1 VIPTEAE
8 IMSRLYDAPHRALQ
22 ESQGT
27 RALADR
33 IELVACKTEFGDEEK
48 GYIDSREMFFLTTI
62 DARGRP
68 TVSYKGGAPG
78 FVRVVD
84 PVTLVFPSYDGNGMY
99 LSMGNLSVN
108 PQVGLLFIAFDRP
121 HRLRMQGTASL
132 SAADA
137 LMAEYPEAEF
147 IVRVRLT
154 EFWVNCPR
162 YIHRF
167 EKQQTSRYVPQPG
180 CTTPLA
186 EWKRVDR
193 MQDVLSRQD
202 AQRAQQQGLISEE
215 EWIAKVKAGD
225 PTA

>member
-1 VIPTEAE
+1 MEADT
-8 IMSRLYDAPHRALQ
+8 MSRLYDVPHRALQ
-22 ESQGT
+22 DSQGT

-33 IELVACKTEFGDEEK
+33 IESRACKTEFGDGEK
-48 GYIDSREMFFLTTI
+48 GFIESRDLFFLTTI
-62 DARGRP
+62 DMRGRP

-99 LSMGNLSVN
+99 LSLGNLSAN

-121 HRLRMQGTASL
+121 HRMRMQGTASL
-132 SAADA
+132 SRGDA

-147 IVRVRLT
+147 IVRVRLA
-154 EFWVNCPR
+154 ELWVNCPR
-162 YIHRF
+162 YVHRY

-180 CTTPLA
+180 GATPLA
-186 EWKRVDR
+186 EWKRVDQ
-193 MQDVLSRQD
+193 MQDVLSPQD
-202 AQRAQQQGLISEE
+202 AERARQQGLISEE
-215 EWIAKVKAGD
+215 DWIAKVRAGD

>member
-1 VIPTEAE
+1 
-8 IMSRLYDAPHRALQ
+8 MSRLFDAPHRALQ
-22 ESQGT
+22 DSQGT

-33 IELVACKTEFGDEEK
+33 IELAACKAEFGDDEK
-48 GYIDSREMFFLTTI
+48 GYIESRDMFFLTTI
-62 DARGRP
+62 DTRGRP

-78 FVRVVD
+78 FVRVLD
-84 PVTLVFPSYDGNGMY
+84 PVTLAFPSYDGNGMY
-99 LSMGNLSVN
+99 LSLGNLSAN

-132 SAADA
+132 SREDE

-147 IVRVRLT
+147 VVRVRLS
-154 EFWVNCPR
+154 ELWVNCPR
-162 YIHRF
+162 YIHRYD
-167 EKQQTSRYVPQPG
+167 KQQTSRYVPQAG

-193 MQDVLSRQD
+193 MQDVLRPHES
-202 AQRAQQQGLISEE
+202 ARAQQLGLISEE